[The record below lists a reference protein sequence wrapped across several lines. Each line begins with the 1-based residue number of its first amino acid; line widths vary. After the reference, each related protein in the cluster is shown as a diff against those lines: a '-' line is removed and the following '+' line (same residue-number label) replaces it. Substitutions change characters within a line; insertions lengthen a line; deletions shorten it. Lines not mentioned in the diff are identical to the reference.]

1 MERINMITFSNFTPE
16 EEQFVRSELLKLE
29 EGDKTGEIQVALT
42 LAEFENAPPI
52 SASSRQALLAVPAL
66 RDLPAELRSAS
77 TWEIFRWHWQNQF
90 GMPVEYVFKGVVAK
104 NGQALDHAQYEI
116 KDGKVVDPLTL
127 EEIPDA
133 DIIVS
138 PLMDTLL
145 AAAYPELYSRW
156 HDHCF
161 YQRHTGQSFRS
172 ILETTESV
180 TDKYKGFVYLSP
192 DLIRQARFGN
202 PDDIANI
209 QSSPG

>member
-1 MERINMITFSNFTPE
+1 MGGHLFGVPSAELKALPLVEAPEPTTVERINMITFSNFTPE

-161 YQRHTGQSFRS
+161 YQRQTGHSLRS
-172 ILETTESV
+172 ILETTE
-180 TDKYKGFVYLSP
+180 
-192 DLIRQARFGN
+192 QW
-202 PDDIANI
+202 
-209 QSSPG
+209 Q